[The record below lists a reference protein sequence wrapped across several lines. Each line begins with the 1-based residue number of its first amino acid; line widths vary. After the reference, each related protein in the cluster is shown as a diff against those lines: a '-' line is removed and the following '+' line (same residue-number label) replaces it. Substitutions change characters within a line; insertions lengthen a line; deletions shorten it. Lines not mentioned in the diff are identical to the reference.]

1 MMKTNAKQK
10 GKITFGNILLTL
22 LVLGVF
28 VVIGLIAT
36 LYVQLTRTPQVTQEN
51 YRREQEQRANV
62 ECLSPTQKGSVN
74 CDQQA
79 SQPHPAAGQ
88 PPSAKIPPQLAAS
101 QPDSL
106 DAGGTIGELADD
118 AAPKTARPKKT
129 APKTDKALP
138 YDDGG
143 VPLVAEEQKPRAT
156 PVRENRPSAR
166 PVDMDAPIQGE
177 RVLAPRTAPA
187 RRDNSDAT
195 NALFD

>member
-88 PPSAKIPPQLAAS
+88 LPSAKIPPQLAAS
-101 QPDSL
+101 HPDSL

-118 AAPKTARPKKT
+118 A